1 MGIIAGSRL
10 RASIPSYITQ
20 DLLFYIDATN
30 TDSYSGTGSTI
41 NDLSVNNRSCVFI
54 NGVFTP
60 EETFKFASQGGCFR
74 ELDIPIS
81 SGGGSIEFFIKLLP
95 FNTFGNAGFFR
106 NSETFFIIR
115 NSTKV
120 PWVRVFGTS
129 TNNYFFNYVYQT
141 GSYFHLVYTFE
152 NSKLVLYINGVKNQ
166 EIPVSETF
174 PSMNIPD
181 FNYQDGPNE
190 NVFSEYK
197 NLLIYDRALNQ
208 TEVTTNYNYFQNLY
222 NF

>member
-1 MGIIAGSRL
+1 MGIIAASRL
-10 RASIPSYITQ
+10 RASIPSYIEQ

-30 TDSYSGTGSTI
+30 TDSYSGTGTTI
-41 NDLSVNNRSCVFI
+41 NDLSVNQRSCELFGGTFI
-54 NGVFTP
+54 PEKAFRFNEFIEYFGDLNFT
-60 EETFKFASQGGCFR
+60 
-74 ELDIPIS
+74 IS
-81 SGGGSIEFFIKLLP
+81 PGGGSFEFFIKLLP

-106 NSETFFIIR
+106 NAETFFIIR

-129 TNNYFFNYVYQT
+129 TNDYFFNYVYQT

-174 PSMNIPD
+174 PSMDIRD
-181 FNYQDGPNE
+181 FNFQGSKAE